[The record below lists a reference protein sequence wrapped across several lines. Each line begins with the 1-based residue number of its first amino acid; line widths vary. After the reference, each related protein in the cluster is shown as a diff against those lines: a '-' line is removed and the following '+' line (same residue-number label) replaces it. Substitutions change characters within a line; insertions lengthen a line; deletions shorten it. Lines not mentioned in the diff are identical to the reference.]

1 MITKE
6 DLYDIT
12 FSLMIIRYR
21 ISDQKNLNVL
31 YQIIKVLEAANATNL
46 QQSDDEWIEDNQIR
60 KAISTVDDLDQEFWS
75 FAFHNNVYVNQQIL
89 KNPYIYDLLI
99 KILRELLYVI
109 KNEEFKK
116 AFDLA
121 DNVHCLPELIA
132 DNNFTVPTRF
142 WKYFVKNYRK
152 KWDKKFLR
160 KEQKMQKKYKKKY
173 R

>member
-60 KAISTVDDLDQEFWS
+60 KRIDG
-75 FAFHNNVYVNQQIL
+75 
-89 KNPYIYDLLI
+89 
-99 KILRELLYVI
+99 
-109 KNEEFKK
+109 
-116 AFDLA
+116 
-121 DNVHCLPELIA
+121 
-132 DNNFTVPTRF
+132 
-142 WKYFVKNYRK
+142 
-152 KWDKKFLR
+152 
-160 KEQKMQKKYKKKY
+160 
-173 R
+173 

>member
-1 MITKE
+1 MITKN

-21 ISDQKNLNVL
+21 VSEQTNIGVL
-31 YQIIKVLEAANATNL
+31 YQMIKVLETDAEPANKRAE
-46 QQSDDEWIEDNQIR
+46 DEWIEDNQIR
-60 KAISTVDDLDQEFWS
+60 KAISTVEGLDKEFWS
-75 FAFHNNVYVNQQIL
+75 FVYHNNVYVNQQIL

-99 KILRELLYVI
+99 NILRELLYVI

-132 DNNFTVPTRF
+132 DNNFTVPKRF
-142 WKYFVKNYRK
+142 WKIFVKNYRK

-160 KEQKMQKKYKKKY
+160 KEQKRKKKY
-173 R
+173 MKIYR

>member
-1 MITKE
+1 MITQN

-21 ISDQKNLNVL
+21 ISEENNIRALF
-31 YQIIKVLEAANATNL
+31 QIIKVLESPITKKDHNAE
-46 QQSDDEWIEDNQIR
+46 DEWIEDNQIR
-60 KAISTVDDLDQEFWS
+60 KAISTIEGLDSEFWS
-75 FAFHNNVYVNQQIL
+75 FAFHNNVYTNQQVL
-89 KNPYIYDLLI
+89 KNPHIYDLLI
-99 KILRELLYVI
+99 SVLRELLHQLQ
-109 KNEEFKK
+109 NGDFKK

-132 DNNFTVPTRF
+132 DNNFKVPKKF
-142 WKYFVKNYRK
+142 WKIFVKNYRK

-160 KEQKMQKKYKKKY
+160 KEQKKQRKYQKTY